1 MPILNLSAETDIYYE
16 LIEGDPAKPCLVFLH
31 EGLGCCAMWKDFPAQ
46 LCQATGCRG
55 LLYDRHGYGQSSP
68 LAARRQ
74 LHYLHD
80 YALCE
85 LPQVLAA
92 LLPGQDHFLIG
103 HSDGGSIAL
112 IYAAQQPP
120 RLRGIITEAAHVF
133 VEGITLDGIRVA
145 DAAFGEGKLRA
156 LAKYHGDKT
165 ETIFKAWS
173 DTWLSY
179 GFQFWNIEYLL
190 PSVECPALVVQGS
203 EDQYGSA
210 AQVDTHRGAGAQR
223 RARHG
228 RAVRPY
234 AAPGAAAG
242 IAGAD
247 GRLFTRPHGRGHS
260 PEKHMIDH
268 LDHLV
273 LTTRDKAA

>member
-68 LAARRQ
+68 LTARRQ

-92 LLPGQDHFLIG
+92 LLPGQDHFLVG

-145 DAAFGEGKLRA
+145 DAAFGAGKLRA

-165 ETIFKAWS
+165 ESIFKAWS

-210 AQVDTHRGAGAQR
+210 AQVDTIVAQ
-223 RARHG
+223 ALNAMPAMVEQCGHTPHQEQPQALLALMEGFLQG
-228 RAVRPY
+228 RMD
-234 AAPGAAAG
+234 AATHP
-242 IAGAD
+242 
-247 GRLFTRPHGRGHS
+247 RNT
-260 PEKHMIDH
+260 
-268 LDHLV
+268 
-273 LTTRDKAA
+273 

>member
-31 EGLGCCAMWKDFPAQ
+31 EVLGCSAMWKDFPAQ

-55 LLYDRHGYGQSSP
+55 LLYDRHGYGLSSP
-68 LAARRQ
+68 LAVRRQ

-92 LLPGQDHFLIG
+92 LLPGQDHFLVG

-133 VEGITLDGIRVA
+133 VEGVTLDGIRVA
-145 DAAFGEGKLRA
+145 DAAFGAGKLRA

-165 ETIFKAWS
+165 ENIFKASS

-203 EDQYGSA
+203 EDQYGST
-210 AQVDTHRGAGAQR
+210 AQVDTIVAQ
-223 RARHG
+223 ALNAVPAIVEQCGHTPHQEQPQALLALMEGFLQG
-228 RAVRPY
+228 RMD
-234 AAPGAAAG
+234 AATHP
-242 IAGAD
+242 
-247 GRLFTRPHGRGHS
+247 RNT
-260 PEKHMIDH
+260 
-268 LDHLV
+268 
-273 LTTRDKAA
+273 

>member
-16 LIEGDPAKPCLVFLH
+16 LIDGDRAKPCLVFLH
-31 EGLGCCAMWKDFPAQ
+31 EGLGCCAMWKDFPLL

-55 LLYDRHGYGQSSP
+55 LLYDRNGYGQSSP
-68 LAARRQ
+68 LAQRRQ

-92 LLPGQDHFLIG
+92 LIPGHDYFLVG

-112 IYAAQQPP
+112 IHAAQQPP

-133 VEGITLDGIRVA
+133 VENVTLDGIRTA
-145 DAAFGEGKLRA
+145 DAAFGEGKLGA
-156 LAKYHGDKT
+156 LAKYHDEKT
-165 ETIFKAWS
+165 AGIFKAWS

-190 PSVECPALVVQGS
+190 PSIMCPALVVQGTQ
-203 EDQYGSA
+203 DQYGSA
-210 AQVDTHRGAGAQR
+210 AQVDAIVAQTPSAMPAMVEQCGHTPHQEQPQALLALMEGFLRGRMDAPHR
-223 RARHG
+223 
-228 RAVRPY
+228 
-234 AAPGAAAG
+234 
-242 IAGAD
+242 
-247 GRLFTRPHGRGHS
+247 
-260 PEKHMIDH
+260 PET
-268 LDHLV
+268 L
-273 LTTRDKAA
+273 

>member
-1 MPILNLSAETDIYYE
+1 MPQTMPILNLSAENDIYYE
-16 LIEGDPAKPCLVFLH
+16 LIDGDPAKPWLVFLH
-31 EGLGCCAMWKDFPAQ
+31 EGLGCCAMWKDFPLQ

-55 LLYDRHGYGQSSP
+55 LLYDRLGYGLSSP

-74 LHYLHD
+74 IHYLHD

-92 LLPGQDHFLIG
+92 VLPGQDHFLVG

-133 VEGITLDGIRVA
+133 VESMTLDGIRTA
-145 DAAFGEGKLRA
+145 DAAFGAGKLRA
-156 LAKYHGDKT
+156 LAKYHGEKT
-165 ETIFKAWS
+165 PAIFMAWA

-190 PSVECPALVVQGS
+190 PSVECPALVVQGTA
-203 EDQYGSA
+203 DQYGSA
-210 AQVDTHRGAGAQR
+210 AQVDAIVAQALNAMPAMVEQCGHTPHQEQPPALLALMEGFLRGR
-223 RARHG
+223 MD
-228 RAVRPY
+228 V
-234 AAPGAAAG
+234 
-242 IAGAD
+242 
-247 GRLFTRPHGRGHS
+247 PHPPR
-260 PEKHMIDH
+260 
-268 LDHLV
+268 
-273 LTTRDKAA
+273 TA